1 MEIENVAT
9 EQVVNEQPQ
18 QETEVREEPKERTFT
33 QSELDSIV
41 KKRLDKAE
49 QKFNERLNALE
60 QAQKLQTMNE
70 QEKVQYQ
77 AQQER
82 EAFEK
87 ERQAFYEKRDAFNKA
102 QYKMTIE
109 KQFSE
114 KGLPTSMADLLTSLD
129 AEQVNTKINEMAEQ
143 FGVSVNTQIQEKL
156 KQTTT
161 PQEPIQR
168 KQLFTLQEIQ
178 AMSLEEYQA
187 NKELINESL
196 KEIYKK

>member
-1 MEIENVAT
+1 MEENNVAT
-9 EQVVNEQPQ
+9 EQVVEQPQ
-18 QETEVREEPKERTFT
+18 QTEVQSEPKERTFT

-60 QAQKLQTMNE
+60 QAQKLQSMNE

-82 EAFEK
+82 ETFEK
-87 ERQAFYEKRDAFNKA
+87 ERQAFYEERDAFNKA

-109 KQFSE
+109 KQLSE
-114 KGLPTSMADLLTSLD
+114 KGLPTSIADLLTTLD

-161 PQEPIQR
+161 PQESTKQT
-168 KQLFTLQEIQ
+168 KQLLTLEEIQ
-178 AMSLEEYQA
+178 NMTTEEYLK
-187 NKELINESL
+187 NKTLVEESL
-196 KEIYKK
+196 KAHRK

>member
-1 MEIENVAT
+1 MEESNVMT
-9 EQVVNEQPQ
+9 EQVVEQPQ
-18 QETEVREEPKERTFT
+18 EVQAEPKERTFT

-60 QAQKLQTMNE
+60 QAQKLQSMNE
-70 QEKVQYQ
+70 SEKAQFQ

-87 ERQAFYEKRDAFNKA
+87 ERQAFYEERDAFNKA

-109 KQFSE
+109 KQLSE
-114 KGLPTSMADLLTSLD
+114 KGLPTSMADLLTSFD

-161 PQEPIQR
+161 PQEPTQR

-178 AMSLEEYQA
+178 AMNLEEYQA